1 MAKDLAQQVT
11 DQIIAR
17 IEQGGLLPWQLPWE
31 LTGSG
36 AWPLNWASKTQ
47 YSGINILLLWLA
59 MERYGY
65 SCNAWMTYKQAKQM
79 GGTVRK
85 GEKGHTVV
93 FYKSLPVGD
102 ADADD
107 DDRSSRSVWLKR
119 AFTVFNLDQIDGVE
133 RPQVP
138 VRTWESGEASARWEA
153 LFASYLANTGV
164 RLERGGDRAFY
175 VPATDVIVLPTTFK
189 SEAGYVSTATHEAA
203 HSTGHPSRL
212 NRFRKQEYDGRV
224 LDAREAY
231 AQEELVAELASCFFS
246 AELGIPQELEQ
257 HASYIDRWLSALRG
271 DKNFIF
277 RAAAQASKAYQFI
290 LDGGVSLPVS
300 DAA

>member
-1 MAKDLAQQVT
+1 
-11 DQIIAR
+11 
-17 IEQGGLLPWQLPWE
+17 
-31 LTGSG
+31 
-36 AWPLNWASKTQ
+36 
-47 YSGINILLLWLA
+47 
-59 MERYGY
+59 
-65 SCNAWMTYKQAKQM
+65 M

-231 AQEELVAELASCFFS
+231 AQEELVAELASCFLVPSLAFRRS
-246 AELGIPQELEQ
+246 WNNTRRTSTAGCQHCVVTRTSSFVLQHRRARHTSSFWTEGSLFRCLTQPEQMAALGRLSYYQNSWLIAGDCRLVVITTLLHTQ
-257 HASYIDRWLSALRG
+257 HPRL
-271 DKNFIF
+271 
-277 RAAAQASKAYQFI
+277 
-290 LDGGVSLPVS
+290 GVSGVQE
-300 DAA
+300 